1 MFWILNSLVF
11 KRLIFIYLLIYLP
24 IDNIYLFICM
34 HLFIYL
40 HTHIHLSIYLLHSKK
55 LLFNNLFMAGLKW
68 TQNSL

>member
-1 MFWILNSLVF
+1 
-11 KRLIFIYLLIYLP
+11 
-24 IDNIYLFICM
+24 M

-68 TQNSL
+68 TQNNLYIKNQTHIRGISNNQM